1 METSTTEK
9 NFEKRQPAVTACCS
23 NTTEENIHT
32 ACSVFGKT
40 VAGLGVGV
48 VTGITLV
55 VVAAA
60 AEVAVPA
67 ILLLK
72 AFGLTGGALGFV
84 TGIKKD

>member
-1 METSTTEK
+1 METATSECSTERK
-9 NFEKRQPAVTACCS
+9 QAASYVCS
-23 NTTEENIHT
+23 TNTTGENIQT

-48 VTGITLV
+48 VAGISLV

-72 AFGLTGGALGFV
+72 ALGLTGGALGFV
-84 TGIKKD
+84 SGIKKD